1 MSKNFI
7 ILIFLCLN
15 FISCSKNEEEFETAT
30 RGNLVFYTSEDVSPI
45 IEKQVEEFTRLY
57 PEAKIKQLS
66 ASSRETFVHLL
77 NDSVEMIATGR
88 FFNKEELEVISKNKI
103 EIDTFRIAYE
113 GVVAIVNSTNK
124 LSQIHVEDIK
134 AILEGK
140 KFSWSQIKG
149 TNFQTKI
156 VLPLCD
162 LNDGINEYLRTRFLN
177 GNKIT
182 SDIFP
187 CTTTAQVISTVRKY
201 ENAIGFVS
209 LNWLMTNNYDVKT
222 LEIGDP
228 TFFRDS
234 TKKEIE
240 YFSPHQAH
248 IYRNYYPL
256 SRKIYIFSSKLKHG
270 VGVGLITHVA
280 TTQGQHLFVKYG
292 LVPAIMPIRLIQLS
306 SE

>member
-30 RGNLVFYTSEDVSPI
+30 RGNLVFTHLRMSPI

-134 AILEGK
+134 AILEG
-140 KFSWSQIKG
+140 
-149 TNFQTKI
+149 
-156 VLPLCD
+156 
-162 LNDGINEYLRTRFLN
+162 
-177 GNKIT
+177 
-182 SDIFP
+182 
-187 CTTTAQVISTVRKY
+187 
-201 ENAIGFVS
+201 
-209 LNWLMTNNYDVKT
+209 
-222 LEIGDP
+222 
-228 TFFRDS
+228 
-234 TKKEIE
+234 
-240 YFSPHQAH
+240 
-248 IYRNYYPL
+248 RNL
-256 SRKIYIFSSKLKHG
+256 VGRKLKEQ
-270 VGVGLITHVA
+270 IFKQNCF
-280 TTQGQHLFVKYG
+280 TTLRFK
-292 LVPAIMPIRLIQLS
+292 
-306 SE
+306 